1 MARIL
6 AVTWDGGGNVPPLL
20 GIAAE
25 LLARRHEVCVLGHPA
40 QRATVEAAGP
50 TFVPHRHARPW
61 SPTTPVSDVRRA
73 RDLITLFSEPGPGRD
88 VAAELEGPNPPDLVL
103 VDAMRLAAVR
113 AAVRSPV
120 PTVALVHTFHRYIT
134 HVWARGP
141 VGLLATLR
149 WRRPGPLWNACER
162 VLVASDA
169 DLDPGGPGS
178 GNVRWTGPVQA
189 RPRPVARDT
198 TPTVLVSLSTIFYPA
213 QAAVLQNVLDGL
225 AELDVRVVAATGPV
239 VDPGDLRTHANVE
252 LHRHLAHDTVM
263 PTASV
268 LVGHGGHA
276 TTMRALAH
284 DLPILT
290 IPLDPHL
297 DHRMIGEAVRAAGAG
312 LVVGTAGS
320 PTQIRDATRALLDD
334 PAHRTAAEA
343 LGARIRSTDGAVRA
357 AEEIEAVLGGARSP
371 TTSTAPEQDHGR
383 P

>member
-20 GIAAE
+20 GITAE
-25 LLARRHEVCVLGHPA
+25 LLARHHDVRVLGHPS
-40 QRATVEAAGP
+40 QRATVEAAGA

-88 VAAELEGPNPPDLVL
+88 VAAELDGPAPPDLVL
-103 VDAMRLAAVR
+103 VDGMRLAALQ

-120 PTVALVHTFHRYIT
+120 PTVALVHTFHRYLT
-134 HVWARGP
+134 RVWARGP

-149 WRRPGPLWNACER
+149 GRRPGPLWNACER
-162 VLVASDA
+162 VLVATDA
-169 DLDPGGPGS
+169 DLDPVGPGS
-178 GNVRWTGPVQA
+178 GNLRWTGAVQA
-189 RPRPVARDT
+189 GPRPVARGT
-198 TPTVLVSLSTIFYPA
+198 TSTVLVSLSTIFYPT

-225 AELDVRVVAATGPV
+225 AELDVHVVVATGPV
-239 VDPGDLRTHANVE
+239 VDPGDLRAGANAE
-252 LHRHLAHDTVM
+252 LHRHLAHDAVM
-263 PTASV
+263 PAASV

-284 DLPILT
+284 DLPVLT

-312 LVVGTAGS
+312 LVLETGAS
-320 PTQIRDATRALLDD
+320 PTAIRDATRTLLDD
-334 PAHRTAAEA
+334 PAHRTAAEV
-343 LGARIRSTDGAVRA
+343 LGARLRSTDGAARA
-357 AEEIEAVLGGARSP
+357 ADEIEAVLGGARSP
-371 TTSTAPEQDHGR
+371 STSTSAERDHGR